1 MPATE
6 TAKSLDDPEFKAELQ
21 RLRRTDNL
29 TNWYYLARTYLYLA
43 AVIAGAVWVFE
54 PFRLGAMPLQF
65 VALLFPVWA
74 LGWLPWRAIDPA
86 DGPDPRLTR
95 LVMVPVTS
103 LVLFVVTW
111 YVILAANIWGFA
123 SAIRWS
129 TVVTFAGP
137 TGLLVI
143 LAGTTRLRTR
153 WHA

>member
-1 MPATE
+1 VSGFVFLGLMV
-6 TAKSLDDPEFKAELQ
+6 SGIILG
-21 RLRRTDNL
+21 
-29 TNWYYLARTYLYLA
+29 
-43 AVIAGAVWVFE
+43 VVWVFE

-86 DGPDPRLTR
+86 DGPDPRLTQ

-111 YVILAANIWGFA
+111 YVILVANIWGFTT
-123 SAIRWS
+123 AIRWS
-129 TVVTFAGP
+129 TVVTFVGP
-137 TGLLVI
+137 TGLLVL